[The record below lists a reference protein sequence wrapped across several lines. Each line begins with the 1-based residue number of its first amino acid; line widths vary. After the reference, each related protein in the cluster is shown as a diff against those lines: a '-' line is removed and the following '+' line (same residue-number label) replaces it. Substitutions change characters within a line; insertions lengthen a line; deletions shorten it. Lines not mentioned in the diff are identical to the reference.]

1 VGDLK
6 REFLPSQRRCLN
18 MLQIQRRVRE
28 KLLVKSFIKNTLKLG
43 KRRGVK

>member
-1 VGDLK
+1 MDDVK
-6 REFLPSQRRCLN
+6 RMIE
-18 MLQIQRRVRE
+18 RVRE